1 MIPRTILEI
10 QQTDNVDNDF
20 HANVK
25 VDTSIMVETSLENQ
39 QNLNEKIEVN
49 EIIDDGLSL
58 PNTDKMQITSNL
70 NIIQN
75 NVYSTNPSR
84 TTDNFGP
91 ITLKPKTIWT

>member
-25 VDTSIMVETSLENQ
+25 VDTPIMVETSLENQ

-58 PNTDKMQITSNL
+58 PKTDKMQITSNL